1 MENMQ
6 DKARSAVDNAAHAA
20 DRATH
25 KVADAI
31 DHAKDALPNATPT
44 PPGLKAQSSVHD
56 LKSRLEWGE
65 PALTILDARDRDSF
79 NASHITGAMS
89 MPLDVL
95 VDWAKS
101 SLEPN
106 RDIYVYGS
114 NEQETAQAAQALRGA
129 GFFNVAELK
138 GGLEAWKAVAGPTDG
153 AEDSQRPPGPEGY
166 NVISAIANHTQKQE
180 IDFQ

>member
-6 DKARSAVDNAAHAA
+6 DKARSAVDSAAHAA
-20 DRATH
+20 DKATH

-65 PALTILDARDRDSF
+65 PALTILDARDRESF

-138 GGLEAWKAVAGPTDG
+138 GGLEAWRAVAGPTDG
-153 AEDSQRPPGPEGY
+153 TIDSQTPPGPEGY

-180 IDFQ
+180 VDFQ

>member
-1 MENMQ
+1 MENLQ
-6 DKARSAVDNAAHAA
+6 DKARSAVDNAAQAT
-20 DRATH
+20 DKATH

-31 DHAKDALPNATPT
+31 DRAKDALPNATPT
-44 PPGLKAQSSVHD
+44 PPGLKPQSSVHD

-89 MPLDVL
+89 MPMDVL

>member
-6 DKARSAVDNAAHAA
+6 DKAKNAVENAS
-20 DRATH
+20 H
-25 KVADAI
+25 KVADAL
-31 DHAKDALPNATPT
+31 DHAKDTLPNATPT
-44 PPGLKAQSSVHD
+44 PPGLKAESSVHD

-65 PALTILDARDRDSF
+65 PALTILDIRDRESF

-89 MPLDVL
+89 MPMDVL
-95 VDWAKS
+95 VDRAKS

-114 NEQETAQAAQALRGA
+114 NDQETSQAAQALRGA
-129 GFFNVAELK
+129 GFFNVAALK
-138 GGLEAWKAVAGPTDG
+138 GGLDAWRAVAGPTEG
-153 AEDSQRPPGPEGY
+153 TIDSQTPPGPEGY